1 MAASAERRE
10 RELPAPRNR
19 STKTSLQ
26 GLPSHL
32 RDWDS
37 AAARLAPEG
46 CSEIVR
52 KADCGALHTCILA
65 SPETCPRSDIPDQYS
80 GGNV

>member
-37 AAARLAPEG
+37 AAARLALEG

-52 KADCGALHTCILA
+52 KADRGALHTRIL
-65 SPETCPRSDIPDQYS
+65 
-80 GGNV
+80 